1 MLMSYLIRFIF
12 FAVVSL
18 SMLSHAEECDG
29 PKLTLVLNGAQ
40 VALNERQEHALDGFL
55 AEQISKSRKKL
66 KYSNALK
73 PTKVS
78 RSSISLGLT
87 PAGVKKMSSM
97 ITDAKISTSAQMNV
111 MKVDCS
117 CSNDSSCWLE
127 NDSRDNS
134 VSCQGAECCN
144 MKVEISG
151 SGNVST
157 KI

>member
-66 KYSNALK
+66 KESK
-73 PTKVS
+73 P
-78 RSSISLGLT
+78 
-87 PAGVKKMSSM
+87 
-97 ITDAKISTSAQMNV
+97 
-111 MKVDCS
+111 
-117 CSNDSSCWLE
+117 
-127 NDSRDNS
+127 
-134 VSCQGAECCN
+134 
-144 MKVEISG
+144 
-151 SGNVST
+151 
-157 KI
+157 